1 MHRLLDNGLWT
12 LVLLPGAALFV
23 LLGVKYLAPGNRK
36 GLALRITLAVNT
48 CLLMLSGALPGA
60 RANDE
65 PKILCYKVAAPAEC
79 RPVDDALEH
88 DAFKDLERVQT
99 AIEEAIDS
107 GEYSDETHDALM
119 SRAMEDVAT
128 LVVNNQVTADEAA
141 VLRAYFRERLEYYA
155 TAVGCVL
162 CYEAVALQGKE
173 LTAAEI
179 ADRFEEIRNLYREG
193 KLSEEAYEATLSEM
207 EEFIADYAADGDR
220 AERLK
225 AILIDLGD
233 GEG

>member
-1 MHRLLDNGLWT
+1 MYRSLDNGLWT
-12 LVLLPGAALFV
+12 LVLLPIAV
-23 LLGVKYLAPGNRK
+23 LLVLFGIRHLAPRNRN

-48 CLLMLSGALPGA
+48 CLLMLGGALPGA
-60 RANDE
+60 RADDE
-65 PKILCYKVAAPAEC
+65 PKILCYDVAAPAEC
-79 RPVDDALEH
+79 RPVEDALEH

-107 GEYSDETHDALM
+107 GEYSSETHDALM
-119 SRAMEDVAT
+119 SQAMEDIAT
-128 LVVNNQVTADEAA
+128 LVDNNQITDDEAT
-141 VLRAYFRERLEYYA
+141 VLRAYFQERLEYYA

-162 CYEAVALQGKE
+162 CYEAVALQGRE

-179 ADRFEEIRNLYREG
+179 ADRFEEIRNFYREG

-207 EEFIADYAADGDR
+207 DELIADYASDEDL

-225 AILIDLGD
+225 AILIDLGY